1 MTENVK
7 TVSIVAGPNGAG
19 KTTFVEN
26 FLNRYV
32 ECDEFLNADLI
43 AAGLS
48 PFAPERQNLKASELF
63 LIRLAELETQDKSF
77 SLETTLAGRGYR
89 RRIPHWKD
97 RGFQVTLLFL
107 WLPNANMA
115 VQRVLERVA
124 QGGHNIPE
132 PDIRRRYHRGLS
144 NLRDVYLPLVD
155 DAWVLD
161 ASQMPPKVVWKRQDA
176 HEQSVDLETWQ
187 AILNSIQE
195 ES

>member
-1 MTENVK
+1 MNQDIK

-63 LIRLAELETQDKSF
+63 LNRLAELETQDKSF
-77 SLETTLAGRGYR
+77 ALETTLAGRSYGQ
-89 RRIPHWKD
+89 RIANWKK
-97 RGFQVTLLFL
+97 RGFHVTLLFL
-107 WLPNANMA
+107 WLPHADMA
-115 VQRVLERVA
+115 VQRVVERVA

-132 PDIRRRYHRGLS
+132 PDIRRRYHRGLR
-144 NLRDVYLPLVD
+144 NLHDIYLPLVD

-161 ASQMPPKVVWKRQDA
+161 ASQIPPTVVWKRQEA
-176 HEQSVDLETWQ
+176 HEQTVDRETWQ
-187 AILNSIQE
+187 TIVNFNQE
-195 ES
+195 KP